1 VKSPVILK
9 QVEVPSVPSRPSTS
23 LIIPQEIKN
32 EFLSIFNESGE
43 DFGERNDQVLAWL
56 EEKVVELV
64 EAKIGKMDEAVR
76 ERVAKEKVEMEGR
89 LRSQIEQ
96 ELQHE
101 MTEAKKRQDEAQQR
115 CIAREE
121 ELNKKI
127 KEVEEERRAAV
138 RFAFDH
144 IKPCQLPL
152 SATL

>member
-1 VKSPVILK
+1 M
-9 QVEVPSVPSRPSTS
+9 
-23 LIIPQEIKN
+23 
-32 EFLSIFNESGE
+32 
-43 DFGERNDQVLAWL
+43 
-56 EEKVVELV
+56 

-115 CIAREE
+115 CLAREE
-121 ELNKKI
+121 ELNKKL

-138 RFAFDH
+138 RFVFDH
-144 IKPCQLPL
+144 IKPYQLPL
-152 SATL
+152 SAAL